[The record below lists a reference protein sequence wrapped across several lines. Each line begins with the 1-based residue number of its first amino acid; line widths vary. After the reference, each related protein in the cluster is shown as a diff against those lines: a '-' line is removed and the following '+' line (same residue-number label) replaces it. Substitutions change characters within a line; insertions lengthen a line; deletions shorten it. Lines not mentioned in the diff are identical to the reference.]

1 MSVSQENTAR
11 RVKDAADIIEVI
23 GEHVALQ
30 RAGVRYKGLCPFH
43 AEKTPSFT
51 VDRDRQFYHC
61 FGCNESGDV
70 LSFVMKYH
78 NMAFPDALAK
88 LAERYGVALEESKP
102 SPEALQK
109 SRERE
114 ALHDI
119 NRAAATVFHEY
130 LLKNPAAGRA
140 RQYLEKRGM
149 SQEIISRFQLGYAP
163 ERWDFLARSLA
174 DAGAEQQIAVAAGL
188 LVQKEPGKV
197 YDRFRDRIIF
207 PIFSVNGQ
215 VAGFGGRILGEGQP
229 KYLNSPETQVF
240 NKSQT
245 LFGLYQNKAAIRAAG
260 RCLLVEG
267 NFDLLSLV
275 GHGLEHVVAP
285 LGTALTAQQVKIIKR
300 YAAEAVVIFDGDQA
314 GLKAAMRAVPLFL
327 TEQLDARIV
336 VLPGEHD
343 PDTFVTAFGKEAM
356 EKKVDGAMELAEFVF
371 DRLVQ
376 EHGLS
381 LAGKGRIVREL
392 QPVIAAIG
400 NRKLQKTL
408 FVSHFSDKLGLR
420 PEELLAQGAESV
432 AELLPVGPVKQA
444 KPSGPAGT
452 LSRNYLK
459 LLEFLLIYPEALPRF
474 LAAGLEELTA
484 NEHESARSI
493 LTQLQDLD
501 LPGKGA
507 GAELLLEKLEGEE
520 KSLVAR
526 LLLEA
531 PSYSGELKETII
543 AELTALVGKKAWQ
556 SRKARL
562 LRLIHAAQAAG
573 NEALLMEL
581 LEKKKEMD
589 EVSYT

>member
-88 LAERYGVALEESKP
+88 LAERYGVALEESRP

-119 NRAAATVFHEY
+119 NRAAAIVFHEF

-188 LVQKEPGKV
+188 LVQKEAGKV

-215 VAGFGGRILGEGQP
+215 VAGFGGRRPAEISEQP
-229 KYLNSPETQVF
+229 
-240 NKSQT
+240 
-245 LFGLYQNKAAIRAAG
+245 GDAG
-260 RCLLVEG
+260 
-267 NFDLLSLV
+267 F
-275 GHGLEHVVAP
+275 
-285 LGTALTAQQVKIIKR
+285 Q
-300 YAAEAVVIFDGDQA
+300 
-314 GLKAAMRAVPLFL
+314 
-327 TEQLDARIV
+327 
-336 VLPGEHD
+336 
-343 PDTFVTAFGKEAM
+343 
-356 EKKVDGAMELAEFVF
+356 
-371 DRLVQ
+371 
-376 EHGLS
+376 
-381 LAGKGRIVREL
+381 
-392 QPVIAAIG
+392 
-400 NRKLQKTL
+400 
-408 FVSHFSDKLGLR
+408 
-420 PEELLAQGAESV
+420 
-432 AELLPVGPVKQA
+432 
-444 KPSGPAGT
+444 
-452 LSRNYLK
+452 
-459 LLEFLLIYPEALPRF
+459 
-474 LAAGLEELTA
+474 
-484 NEHESARSI
+484 
-493 LTQLQDLD
+493 
-501 LPGKGA
+501 
-507 GAELLLEKLEGEE
+507 
-520 KSLVAR
+520 
-526 LLLEA
+526 
-531 PSYSGELKETII
+531 
-543 AELTALVGKKAWQ
+543 
-556 SRKARL
+556 
-562 LRLIHAAQAAG
+562 
-573 NEALLMEL
+573 
-581 LEKKKEMD
+581 
-589 EVSYT
+589 